1 MSAISPQLPVS
12 ASGKSAAEVARACST
27 VATTI
32 MLRNFGGQRFLDRKG
47 RGNFLT
53 ETDLAVERAV
63 LDVLAV
69 EYPGHRVLAE
79 ETAGGWAEAR
89 PDGRPS
95 GRGPA
100 APESDWQWVVDPLDG
115 THNFSRGIPHFCF
128 NIALCYGDEPRLALT
143 YDPMRRYEFFATKG
157 GRMQL
162 NGETVMASQAVD
174 VAESV
179 IGMDMGYDDARA
191 ANLLRLVLEIWPGM
205 QGMRVMA
212 SAALGLAYASAGLVD
227 IFVHHNLYPWDVA
240 AGILLVQEA
249 GGVIL
254 DRDGGPVS
262 IQSEGVVAGAP
273 KVVEDFL
280 RLAAGRPWR

>member
-1 MSAISPQLPVS
+1 MSTVSPQLPAS
-12 ASGKSAAEVARACST
+12 ATGKTAAEVARLCSQE
-27 VATTI
+27 ATAI
-32 MLRNFGGQRFLDRKG
+32 MLRNFGGHRLVGKKG

-63 LDVLAV
+63 MDLLAV
-69 EYPGHRVLAE
+69 EYPSHRVLAE
-79 ETAGGWAEAR
+79 ESAGGWAEAR
-89 PDGRPS
+89 GSAPS
-95 GRGPA
+95 PSD
-100 APESDWQWVVDPLDG
+100 SDWQWVIDPLDG

-128 NIALCYGDEPRLALT
+128 NLALCYRDEPLLALT
-143 YDPMRRYEFFATKG
+143 YDPTRHYEFFASKG
-157 GRMQL
+157 GGMQL
-162 NGETVMASQAVD
+162 NGVTVLASQAVD

-179 IGMDMGYDDARA
+179 IGMDMGYDDVRA

-212 SAALGLAYASAGLVD
+212 SAALGLAYAAAGLVD

-262 IQSEGVVAGAP
+262 INSEGVVAGAP
-273 KVVEDFL
+273 NVVEDFL